1 MCTEVCENNMETGGI
16 FETEMAFL
24 VQKHDS
30 SKTDLLRFYEKHGH
44 VDRCS
49 TCGQRNRVVYN
60 ILDMSGEC
68 LKCRLKRIEQDEEAE
83 KEAEET
89 RKKNEIFL
97 KDFAAL

>member
-1 MCTEVCENNMETGGI
+1 MTTEQI
-16 FETEMAFL
+16 
-24 VQKHDS
+24 
-30 SKTDLLRFYEKHGH
+30 TDLLGFYEKHGH

-49 TCGQRNRVVYN
+49 TCGHRNRVVYN

-68 LKCRLKRIEQDEEAE
+68 LKCRLKRIEQDEDAE

-89 RKKNEIFL
+89 RKKTELFL